1 MCASNCSAVR
11 KKGCKLISTMKCVFI
26 VIIRDIAVASIVGK
40 LKETLENVMHDS
52 IYMYM

>member
-1 MCASNCSAVR
+1 MCASTGNCSAVR
-11 KKGCKLISTMKCVFI
+11 KKGCKLISTMKWVFI

-52 IYMYM
+52 IYM